1 MKDKVALGGSVAAAI
16 AASLCCIGPLL
27 AVLLGVGTFSAA
39 AVFAVIRPYLL
50 GVAGL
55 LLAIGFYRAYFRRQ
69 ECAPGETC
77 ATKPINRASRAGLW
91 IVSALVLAFALSPYY
106 LGYITAR
113 ITQARQPA
121 PTMPAT
127 LAITDGSSQAG
138 LEKITVRVEGMT
150 CTSCEDHIREALKQP
165 PGVRAIEV
173 SYKRGD
179 ARIEYDPKQIKPEQ
193 IRRAIDATGYKA
205 IP

>member
-16 AASLCCIGPLL
+16 AASLCCVGPLL

-39 AVFAVIRPYLL
+39 AVFAAIRPYLL

-69 ECAPGETC
+69 ECAPGEAC
-77 ATKPINRASRAGLW
+77 ATKPINRAGHAGLW
-91 IVSALVLAFALSPYY
+91 IVSVLVLAFALSPYY

-113 ITQARQPA
+113 ITQAA
-121 PTMPAT
+121 PTPAT
-127 LAITDGSSQAG
+127 LAITDESLQAG

-150 CTSCEDHIREALKQP
+150 CTSCEDHIREALKQT

-179 ARIEYDPKQIKPEQ
+179 ARIEYDPKQINAEQ